1 MKMPKVPMW
10 GWIVLVLA
18 VVYYVFVREG
28 MAMPKKPEP
37 TQVASDAK
45 VKTA

>member
-10 GWIVLVLA
+10 GWAVLLLA
-18 VVYYVFVREG
+18 VVYYVFIRER

-37 TQVASDAK
+37 TQVVSDAK
-45 VKTA
+45 KKD